1 MAASRTFWTIK
12 DTQPSKVAEWCGLL
26 SQCLDGAEVQFFST
40 YRVVEAHAWGRAR
53 GGIALRSF
61 VIIDGQIRE
70 NVGDPSEEEKSL
82 GLNYADLSVP
92 SYFDREDVA
101 FPNEDAVIKLA
112 ACWSVDPTTL
122 SETSPEGQALVIGE
136 IELPESVYSARTKQ
150 QKHEQAAESRKTA
163 FVRARPS
170 KPDRSSAGR
179 KHRWWWPW

>member
-26 SQCLDGAEVQFFST
+26 SQCLDGAEVQFFS
-40 YRVVEAHAWGRAR
+40 
-53 GGIALRSF
+53 F

-70 NVGDPSEEEKSL
+70 NVGDPSEKEKSL
-82 GLNYADLSVP
+82 GLNYADLNVP

-101 FPNEDAVIKLA
+101 FPNEDAVIELA

-170 KPDRSSAGR
+170 KPDRSSPER